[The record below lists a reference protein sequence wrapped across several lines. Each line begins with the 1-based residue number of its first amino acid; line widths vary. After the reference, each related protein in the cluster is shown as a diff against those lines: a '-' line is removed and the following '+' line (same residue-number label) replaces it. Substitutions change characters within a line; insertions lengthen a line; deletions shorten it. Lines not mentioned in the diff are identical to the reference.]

1 VTAESR
7 NRNDESQEEPGV
19 GIVEVSM
26 SMSLDGFITGPDPTP
41 EHPLGSADWI
51 IRPGGERWMA
61 QRTVAGAGAVV
72 AGRTVYDHTHGWGE
86 EPPFGLPV
94 FVPTHRP
101 RERRVAGRTTF
112 HFVPDVA
119 TAVAK
124 AKEAAKDGNVYLMGG
139 ADTIDQALRAG
150 LVDELELHIEPV
162 LLGGGTRLFDR
173 LGPGPIK
180 LERTDLVEGTPSTHL
195 RFRVLNSGAPGK

>member
-1 VTAESR
+1 M
-7 NRNDESQEEPGV
+7 

-61 QRTVAGAGAVV
+61 ERMRAAAGAVV

-101 RERRVAGRTTF
+101 RGRRVAGRTTF
-112 HFVPDVA
+112 DFVPDVA
-119 TAVAK
+119 TAIAK
-124 AKEAAKDGNVYLMGG
+124 AKEAAKGGNVYLMGG
-139 ADTIDQALRAG
+139 ANTIDQALRAG

-162 LLGGGTRLFDR
+162 LLGGGTRLFDH
-173 LGPGPIK
+173 LDPAPIK
-180 LERTDLVEGTPSTHL
+180 LERINLVEGTPSTHL
-195 RFRVLNSGAPGK
+195 RFRVLNSGATGEENR